1 MKRPRQTGAAA
12 RNRKKSEDE
21 EDSGTGSLF
30 DVVKSGK
37 ASLQVGDTVLMTKV
51 ERYTSK
57 VIVKFICYKS
67 VKA

>member
-37 ASLQVGDTVLMTKV
+37 ASLQVGNTV
-51 ERYTSK
+51 
-57 VIVKFICYKS
+57 
-67 VKA
+67 